1 MHCSIFKIPF
11 SLSRPFTRKFSFP
24 RSLWQLV
31 YYITSSRTCQVNNL
45 WTGLFSL
52 RFLNGQLIYYIIS
65 NKLCQVN
72 KLWTRTAFR
81 SLPHLLYSLAIPVRQ
96 LYYYSM
102 ILPDCQAKLS
112 LSFHLIY
119 IIFVQWYSEVLPFIG
134 RVLLLLREILLSILV
149 FPLLMPSRLLLLLV
163 QPHSY
168 RPQDS
173 PAQCAVFSCYVSQIS
188 PAFFSSCG
196 KQTSYL
202 KITLS

>member
-11 SLSRPFTRKFSFP
+11 SLSCSFTRKFSFP

-45 WTGLFSL
+45 WTRLFSP

-65 NKLCQVN
+65 NKFCQVN
-72 KLWTRTAFR
+72 KMWTRTAFR
-81 SLPHLLYSLAIPVRQ
+81 SLPHLLYSLAILVRQ

-134 RVLLLLREILLSILV
+134 CVPSITSWNITLYPRFPFTHTLSLAITLKLCLTRTVRRILRRNAPFSPAMSSKFRLLSFLRAEN
-149 FPLLMPSRLLLLLV
+149 RL
-163 QPHSY
+163 P
-168 RPQDS
+168 
-173 PAQCAVFSCYVSQIS
+173 I
-188 PAFFSSCG
+188 
-196 KQTSYL
+196 
-202 KITLS
+202 